1 MVVVGAARSGIAV
14 AELLARQGALVTLT
28 EARDG
33 FDGAD
38 RLRAGGV
45 HLELGGHQ
53 RGTLAAADLVVVSPG
68 VSVEQPVFEA
78 ARERGVEIVGELE
91 LASRWILG
99 RVLAVTGTKGKST
112 TTTLLGRMLTAAGR
126 RVLVGGNIGV
136 PLSAQV
142 AASTAETLHVV
153 ETSSFQLETTTT
165 FRPWV
170 AVWLNFADD
179 HLDRHPSIKRWVRNE
194 RLGWTIPYRHDGMP
208 RNYEPDFVAV
218 AVLAD
223 GRELNIVIE
232 VKGLV
237 RETDDD
243 KQRWTNQYWLPA
255 VNAHPEFGKA
265 GPWAY
270 LYIDQQPNET
280 YVINA
285 VSGVVASAN

>member
-1 MVVVGAARSGIAV
+1 MGNSAFSVRKRRVVVVGAARSGVAA

-33 FDGAD
+33 FDAAG
-38 RLRAGGV
+38 RLRAAGV

-53 RGTLAAADLVVVSPG
+53 RDTLAAADLVVVSPG
-68 VSVEQPVFEA
+68 VPVEQPVFEA
-78 ARERGVEIVGELE
+78 ARERGVEIIGELE

-142 AASTAETLHVV
+142 DASTAETLHVV

-179 HLDRHPSIKRWVRNE
+179 HLDRHPSIESSASAKARIFATHPIDDWALVNADDPAVTARSDDVIARRVPFALSGRIATGFVVDGEWIVKRTAAGTE
-194 RLGWTIPYRHDGMP
+194 RLLI
-208 RNYEPDFVAV
+208 
-218 AVLAD
+218 
-223 GRELNIVIE
+223 
-232 VKGLV
+232 
-237 RETDDD
+237 
-243 KQRWTNQYWLPA
+243 
-255 VNAHPEFGKA
+255 
-265 GPWAY
+265 
-270 LYIDQQPNET
+270 
-280 YVINA
+280 
-285 VSGVVASAN
+285 SGSNSR